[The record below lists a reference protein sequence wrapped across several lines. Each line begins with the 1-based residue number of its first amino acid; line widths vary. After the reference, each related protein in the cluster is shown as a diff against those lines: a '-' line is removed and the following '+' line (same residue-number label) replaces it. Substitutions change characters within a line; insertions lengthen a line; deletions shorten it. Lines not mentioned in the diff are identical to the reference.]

1 MSSAITN
8 DKMDSETQMNV
19 NDLPLEFKV
28 CIKSVWSVV
37 LQLKM
42 RTYRGIT
49 VQQSPLHFLQR
60 KFPST
65 YLKHT
70 KKNLMELRRKNV
82 CTLYEYNK
90 CLTIYQCSSNHT
102 CFELKIFIII
112 YFTSALFYFF
122 IKSTSVL

>member
-37 LQLKM
+37 LQLKK
-42 RTYRGIT
+42 RTYCGIT
-49 VQQSPLHFLQR
+49 VQQSPLHFLQQ

-70 KKNLMELRRKNV
+70 KKNLELRRENV

-90 CLTIYQCSSNHT
+90 CLSIYQCSSNHT

-112 YFTSALFYFF
+112 YFTSAFFCFFF